1 MKKIP
6 FLFVISISLILGA
19 CEIDSDATPTVQ
31 NQLDRA
37 VERVRLALETTI
49 NNTVPSLSVLIET
62 PDASYFTSSVAYGV
76 EPVTPDTYF
85 RFASNTKNFT
95 ATAVLN
101 MNQDGWLNYTDRI
114 VDNIPGSNIPYV
126 PATESW
132 NIPYKDQITIEQL
145 LQHNAGVYDV
155 DNDPVPGY
163 NGMSY
168 VQYRLAQ
175 DPNHQFSSAELVEQ
189 NVIHNLSYFTP
200 GTANYHYSNTGFT
213 ILSEIIARVYTYQS
227 GSNKT
232 YGDYLLDYIYGDA
245 APVPLLINF
254 PSLAGDNQLPMPFVC
269 GTIYTAPNGET
280 EFNCTNNMSAHVA
293 EGNGYGTMNELTTYI
308 RSLIKGENVLSL
320 ESVELMITDTSPDN
334 TGYSLGCF
342 HPENLGVGHNGAI
355 NGYLSLMVYD
365 TEFDV
370 SVIVLMPMWDESNGI
385 SSFLECFKTLNC
397 AGWAAREALGY
408 PGKPEDS
415 TCPGD

>member
-1 MKKIP
+1 MKKISL
-6 FLFVISISLILGA
+6 LFVISISLILGA
-19 CEIDSDATPTVQ
+19 CGLDDDGTSTVQ
-31 NQLDRA
+31 NELDWA
-37 VERVRLALETTI
+37 VERVRLALETAI
-49 NNTVPSLSVLIET
+49 NKKVPSLSVLIGT
-62 PDASYFTSSVAYGV
+62 PDASYFTSSAAQGA

-95 ATAVLN
+95 ATAILN
-101 MNQDGWLNYTDRI
+101 MNQDGWLDYTDRI
-114 VDNIPGSNIPYV
+114 VDSIPGSNIPYV

-168 VQYRLAQ
+168 VQCRLTQ

-189 NVIHNLSYFTP
+189 NVIHSLSYFAP

-213 ILSEIIARVYTYQS
+213 ILSEIIARIYTYQS

-232 YGDYLLDYIYGDA
+232 YGDYLRDYIYGDA
-245 APVPLLINF
+245 APVPLMINF
-254 PSLAGDNQLPMPFVC
+254 PSLAGDNQLPMPLVC
-269 GTIYTAPNGET
+269 GTIYTAPDGEP
-280 EFNCTNNMSAHVA
+280 ELNCTNNMSAHVA
-293 EGNGYGTMNELTTYI
+293 EGNGYGTMNELNTYI
-308 RSLIKGENVLSL
+308 RTLIKGENVLSL
-320 ESVELMITDTSPDN
+320 ESVELMITDTSPGN
-334 TGYSLGCF
+334 TEYSLGCL
-342 HPENLGVGHNGAI
+342 HAKNLGVGHNGAI
-355 NGYLSLMVYD
+355 DGYLSLMVYD

-370 SVIVLMPMWDESNGI
+370 SVIVMMPMWDESNGI
-385 SSFLECFKTLNC
+385 PSFLECFKTLNC

-408 PGKPEDS
+408 PGKPEDR

>member
-1 MKKIP
+1 MKKLSL
-6 FLFVISISLILGA
+6 LFVIGISLILCA
-19 CEIDSDATPTVQ
+19 CELDDDGTPTVQ
-31 NQLDRA
+31 NELDRA
-37 VERVRLALETTI
+37 VERVRLALETKL
-49 NNTVPSLSVLIET
+49 NKKVPSLSVLIET
-62 PDASYFTSSVAYGV
+62 PDASYFTSSFAQGA

-95 ATAVLN
+95 ATAILN
-101 MNQDGWLNYTDRI
+101 MNQDGWLDYTDRI
-114 VDNIPGSNIPYV
+114 VGSIPGSNIPYV

-132 NIPYKDQITIEQL
+132 KIPYKEQITIEQL

-175 DPNHQFSSAELVEQ
+175 DPNYQFSSAELVEQ
-189 NVIHNLSYFTP
+189 NVIHNLSYFAP

-245 APVPLLINF
+245 APVPLMINF
-254 PSLAGDNQLPMPFVC
+254 PSLAVDNQLPGPFVC
-269 GTIYTAPNGET
+269 GTIYSAPNGET
-280 EFNCTNNMSAHVA
+280 ELNCTNNMSAHVA

-308 RSLIKGENVLSL
+308 RTLIRGENVLSL
-320 ESVELMITDTSPDN
+320 ESVELMITDTSPGN
-334 TGYSLGCF
+334 TEYSLGCI
-342 HPENLGVGHNGAI
+342 HAKNLGVGHNGAI
-355 NGYLSLMVYD
+355 DGYLSLMVYD

-370 SVIVLMPMWDESNGI
+370 SVIVMMPMWDESNGI
-385 SSFLECFKTLNC
+385 PSFLESFKTLDC
-397 AGWAAREALGY
+397 AGWAAREVLGY
-408 PGKPEDS
+408 PGKPEGRA
-415 TCPGD
+415 CPGD

>member
-1 MKKIP
+1 MGKIP
-6 FLFVISISLILGA
+6 LLLVVSISLILGA
-19 CEIDSDATPTVQ
+19 CESNNDRTPTVQ
-31 NQLDRA
+31 NQLNRA
-37 VERVRLALETTI
+37 VEGVRLALETTI
-49 NNTVPSLSVLIET
+49 NKTVPSLSVLIKT
-62 PDASYFTSSVAYGV
+62 PDASYFTSSVAHGV

-95 ATAVLN
+95 ATAILN
-101 MNQDGWLNYTDRI
+101 MNQNGWLDYTDRI

-126 PATESW
+126 PTTESW

-155 DNDPVPGY
+155 DNDPVPGC
-163 NGMSY
+163 NGMGY
-168 VQYRLAQ
+168 VQYKLEQ
-175 DPNHQFSSAELVEQ
+175 DPNHQFSAAELVEQ
-189 NVIHNLSYFTP
+189 NVIHNLSYFAP
-200 GTANYHYSNTGFT
+200 GTVNYHYSNTGFT

-232 YGDYLLDYIYGDA
+232 YGDYLRDYIYGDT
-245 APVPLLINF
+245 APVPLMINF
-254 PSLAGDNQLPMPFVC
+254 PSLAGDNRLPMPFVC

-280 EFNCTNNMSAHVA
+280 NLNCTNNMSAHVA

-308 RSLIKGENVLSL
+308 RSLIKGENVLSP
-320 ESVELMITDTSPDN
+320 ESVELMITDTSPGD
-334 TGYSLGCF
+334 TGYSLGCL
-342 HPENLGVGHNGAI
+342 HAENLGVGHNGAI
-355 NGYLSLMVYD
+355 HGYMSLMVYD

-385 SSFLECFKTLNC
+385 PSFLKCLKTLNC

-408 PGKPEDS
+408 PGKPEGS
-415 TCPGD
+415 TGPGD